1 MYPSSKL
8 IMDFMAE
15 RHLTKTEFVKCL
27 GYKKI
32 NRGLRRLQ
40 RCLDTGVISDYI
52 QTMLVTR
59 AGMDRERL
67 QKALRETQME
77 MERERKDYMIR
88 RELQE
93 RLQFR
98 PHLYALSTAT
108 RPSFI
113 TGYAI
118 CGGENLRI
126 IPLPEN
132 ILNVTSEE
140 RMVIIKNRIE
150 DYKKKYK
157 SSIPFFGP
165 LSGFIYQYTYDEGME
180 LSVEGEILHIRTKK
194 GRKGESYWEIGNKR
208 IESSID
214 VADES

>member
-8 IMDFMAE
+8 ILDFLAE

-27 GYKKI
+27 DYKNI
-32 NRGLRRLQ
+32 NRGLRRIQ

-52 QTMLVTR
+52 QTMLVTM

-98 PHLYALSTAT
+98 PHLYALSTAS

-118 CGGENLRI
+118 CGGDNLRI

-132 ILNVTSEE
+132 ILNETSDDQ
-140 RMVIIKNRIE
+140 MTIIKNRIE
-150 DYKKKYK
+150 NYKNKCKGI
-157 SSIPFFGP
+157 IPFFGP
-165 LSGFIYQYTYDEGME
+165 VSGFIYQYTYDEGIK

-194 GRKGESYWEIGNKR
+194 GRKEESYWEIGNKR